1 MSRFSWAC
9 MPNFIALGCLEVGEK
24 FLVGWWGGLVVFWG
38 ISIPTTKL
46 HQPEVGLGL
55 SNQLCLLVSIKEL
68 RYVEILNSVAFCWWV
83 VVLTPQK

>member
-1 MSRFSWAC
+1 
-9 MPNFIALGCLEVGEK
+9 MPCFIALGCLQVGEK
-24 FLVGWWGGLVVFWG
+24 FPLVGWGHFYTNYQV
-38 ISIPTTKL
+38 T
-46 HQPEVGLGL
+46 PEVGLGL